1 MSLPL
6 ITKADLTEVKSL
18 AAPPQAVKDT
28 FSAVICLL
36 GYPKNKAEDWGFAK
50 KLMGSTML
58 DELKNYKPK
67 AMPAKKLDYIKGKI
81 DGLSADSVKAKSCA
95 TVSFYN
101 WAKSTMDSVPVG
113 ESEEKST

>member
-36 GYPKNKAEDWGFAK
+36 GYPKNKAEDWNFAK
-50 KLMGSTML
+50 KLMATSILEEM
-58 DELKNYKPK
+58 KNFKPVAISSEK
-67 AMPAKKLDYIKGKI
+67 ADFIRSKLDSLSEDVIKGK
-81 DGLSADSVKAKSCA
+81 SRA
-95 TVSFYN
+95 TVPFFI
-101 WAKSTMDSVPVG
+101 WAKVTF
-113 ESEEKST
+113 ESLPAE